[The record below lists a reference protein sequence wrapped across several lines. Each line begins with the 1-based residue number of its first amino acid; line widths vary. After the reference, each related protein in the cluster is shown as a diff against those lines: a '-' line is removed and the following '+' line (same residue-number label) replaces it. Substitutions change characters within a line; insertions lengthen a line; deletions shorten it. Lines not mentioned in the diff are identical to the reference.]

1 MWCEQSG
8 PHINPDLIRDYTDA
22 YLRPIRKGGAMKFV
36 DFCRMVGAGREYGE
50 SHLVRSGVAIHWVGN
65 TRVVDRNEVAAWLSG
80 HNGRAW
86 LDGRLQR
93 GKLTAEQYN
102 AVVDFRREYGG

>member
-22 YLRPIRKGGAMKFV
+22 YLRPMHKGGAMKFV

-50 SHLVRSGVAIHWVGN
+50 SHLVRLGVSIHWVGN
-65 TRVVDRNEVAAWLSG
+65 TRVVDRNEVAAWLSS